1 MNLPSFIF
9 YLLSCLSDYE
19 TSESSFEEDY
29 YNMDSGYPLPSS
41 EMEDGAEEQI
51 NEYWQPIIN
60 MKLDDQGQVLLQ
72 GSSIQLFRYEN
83 DRLVCIQKYDDVLF
97 ISENSPILEAT
108 QWWSFH
114 IPNTNPEERT
124 TEDRAEEINP
134 CFSDSISFQFGIGD
148 IQMESLSVWDNIQWG
163 DLDSLQ
169 PNEIEY
175 SSFIEI
181 NTGQYWTYGIGIKDS
196 QWLLLRPS
204 YRFPI

>member
-1 MNLPSFIF
+1 
-9 YLLSCLSDYE
+9 
-19 TSESSFEEDY
+19 
-29 YNMDSGYPLPSS
+29 MDSGYDLPSS
-41 EMEDGAEEQI
+41 EMEDGSEEQI

-60 MKLDDQGQVLLQ
+60 MKLDDQGRLLPQ

-83 DRLVCIQKYDDVLF
+83 ERLVCIQKYNDVLF
-97 ISENSPILEAT
+97 ISEHSPILEVS

-114 IPNTNPEERT
+114 IPDTIQEEITEEERT
-124 TEDRAEEINP
+124 EEERTEEINS
-134 CFSDSISFQFGIGD
+134 CFSDSISFHFGIGE

-163 DLDSLQ
+163 DLDSLH

-175 SSFIEI
+175 SAFIEI
-181 NTGQYWTYGIGIKDS
+181 NTGQYWTYGIGIKDA